1 MDRGNGVDERIA
13 MDVLP
18 PAIGREESADEEGD
32 EEEAPRPRR
41 RARRPRAE
49 DGEGE
54 IAPAA

>member
-1 MDRGNGVDERIA
+1 

-18 PAIGREESADEEGD
+18 PAIGREESAENEGE

-49 DGEGE
+49 DGKGE